1 MLCKILKLTSGDT
14 VIGNVVEESRGYIE
28 VHRPMRVVIVPKVLE
43 ENTFHMSM
51 MKWDPLINFTLN
63 SRIFKQSIVSVSEAT
78 DDVLEVYTE
87 LYNQFEAGEHEENTA
102 EEDTKATAGE
112 DTEDTAGEYTEDTVG
127 EEFIKKKETQKFLDG
142 FQEIDNYLDNEN
154 IYISHI

>member
-1 MLCKILKLTSGDT
+1 MLCKILKLSSGDT

-28 VHRPMRVVIVPKVLE
+28 VHRPMRVVIIPRALE

-51 MKWDPLINFTLN
+51 MKWDPLMNFSLN

-87 LYNQFEAGEHEENTA
+87 LYNQFETGEHEENIVMRNRN
-102 EEDTKATAGE
+102 EESDSEEETVEETKR
-112 DTEDTAGEYTEDTVG
+112 
-127 EEFIKKKETQKFLDG
+127 IKTSTNVSANTHT
-142 FQEIDNYLDNEN
+142 I
-154 IYISHI
+154 H